1 MGCSSR
7 HSLSTFNFQMALARK
22 NVFLDSLFPS
32 LSPSLLLS
40 YPASL
45 LWLTSGFGLFQVQNA
60 QCEVRGKVV
69 RQPGRQTGT

>member
-32 LSPSLLLS
+32 LSPFSLLY
-40 YPASL
+40 YPAPL
-45 LWLTSGFGLFQVQNA
+45 LWLTSGFGLVQVQNA
-60 QCEVRGKVV
+60 QREVRRKVV